1 MVEQV
6 LDLQTVGTGQEVFPE
21 PCPVFHQRRVG
32 RLDTVADGAAELTA
46 GGPFAGPEEDHAH
59 HPEEAAGLAV
69 LDDQPGVLHQARE
82 VVTGK
87 DVDVVGRPE
96 VVGRGDALLQV
107 FADRVRHA
115 QQVLRARASETHEFG
130 HHPRWVGHVFEH
142 FHAHQL
148 VGAGVAQRQRVAVAD
163 QAGEGPPGHRLDLLR
178 QAPHLVLLAV
188 GEDHRSALAGGE
200 EGGDAFAAAEI
211 EQGVLGADG
220 EAGEQFAGFAAEPAI
235 QHRIAQT
242 AHAWRH
248 RFARRSGTGTPAL
261 EQGADH
267 AGMLCKAEGSPRA
280 ASSRK
285 RRRRSTAS
293 LRLQKHSRLALACA
307 DMRA

>member
-1 MVEQV
+1 MHTSLSAQASRSGSGS
-6 LDLQTVGTGQEVFPE
+6 LSLTR
-21 PCPVFHQRRVG
+21 PVKGCRATASTCCA
-32 RLDTVADGAAELTA
+32 RLRTLSSSLSVKITE
-46 GGPFAGPEEDHAH
+46 
-59 HPEEAAGLAV
+59 
-69 LDDQPGVLHQARE
+69 
-82 VVTGK
+82 
-87 DVDVVGRPE
+87 RP
-96 VVGRGDALLQV
+96 
-107 FADRVRHA
+107 
-115 QQVLRARASETHEFG
+115 
-130 HHPRWVGHVFEH
+130 
-142 FHAHQL
+142 
-148 VGAGVAQRQRVAVAD
+148 
-163 QAGEGPPGHRLDLLR
+163 
-178 QAPHLVLLAV
+178 
-188 GEDHRSALAGGE
+188 AGGE

-267 AGMLCKAEGSPRA
+267 AGMLCKAAGSPCA

-293 LRLQKHSRLALACA
+293 LRLQKRSRLALACA